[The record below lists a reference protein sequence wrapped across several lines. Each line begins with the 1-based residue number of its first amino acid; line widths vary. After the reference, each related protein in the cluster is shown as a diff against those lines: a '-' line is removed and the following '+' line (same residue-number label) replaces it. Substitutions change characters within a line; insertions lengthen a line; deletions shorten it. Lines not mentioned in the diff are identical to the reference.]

1 MNCRHEGLHLPLDLS
16 ISRFAPLLLPIHPSQ
31 SDITT
36 SPSSFPSLSPSPSL
50 PLLSLLGSGPRMQIL
65 CIAVDMGSGSLGSL
79 LMPERCCGRAQVGQV
94 RWGRGAGSPP
104 PAFPSFGSL
113 AAAVSDH
120 SRYTHQALQAH
131 HAIPSLAARGDSMGF
146 KHFPCSVLDTLI
158 ATIPCLGEAL
168 TLGVAM
174 HQARWRESWIGSIK
188 RAFPGG
194 LRFRYFRLLT
204 VAVSDHSRR

>member
-1 MNCRHEGLHLPLDLS
+1 MAVRIILFTNLVSRQQFACLPGPES
-16 ISRFAPLLLPIHPSQ
+16 HQLPKH
-31 SDITT
+31 
-36 SPSSFPSLSPSPSL
+36 
-50 PLLSLLGSGPRMQIL
+50 
-65 CIAVDMGSGSLGSL
+65 
-79 LMPERCCGRAQVGQV
+79 CCGRAQVGQV
-94 RWGRGAGSPP
+94 RWGRGHRGGQSSAGL
-104 PAFPSFGSL
+104 GSL
-113 AAAVSDH
+113 AAAVSNH
-120 SRYTHQALQAH
+120 SWHTHQALQAH

-146 KHFPCSVLDTLI
+146 KHFPFSVLDTLI

-174 HQARWRESWIGSIK
+174 HRARWRESWIGSIK

>member
-1 MNCRHEGLHLPLDLS
+1 MNCRHKGLHLPLDLS
-16 ISRFAPLLLPIHPSQ
+16 ISRFALLLLPIHPSQ

-36 SPSSFPSLSPSPSL
+36 SPSSFPAPECRFCTSQWTCLQ
-50 PLLSLLGSGPRMQIL
+50 GSF
-65 CIAVDMGSGSLGSL
+65 GSL
-79 LMPERCCGRAQVGQV
+79 LLPERCCGRAQVGQV
-94 RWGRGAGSPP
+94 RWHRGAGSPP

-120 SRYTHQALQAH
+120 SRRTHQASQAH

-174 HQARWRESWIGSIK
+174 HQARWCESWIGSIK
-188 RAFPGG
+188 HAFPGG